1 MGDAGV
7 VAAEPVAG
15 VEAVHRHEVAG
26 GLEVQRTAAERIDYR
41 NGDRRQTALTGR
53 TAADADRTARQT
65 LRGRRHSGHRG
76 TGFEG
81 TAGRVVAWAGDSPP
95 ARSRSPSRGAR
106 PLDSGAA
113 NYYVVKPF

>member
-41 NGDRRQTALTGR
+41 NEERRQSALAGR
-53 TAADADRTARQT
+53 APAESDRN
-65 LRGRRHSGHRG
+65 
-76 TGFEG
+76 G
-81 TAGRVVAWAGDSPP
+81 TADS
-95 ARSRSPSRGAR
+95 AREEA
-106 PLDSGAA
+106 
-113 NYYVVKPF
+113 